1 MAKFYCEE
9 TDEIFSYDD
18 IILNG
23 KRPKCMCNNDYLGDL
38 PWTDTICGTKYN
50 KDGTHDYSKVSDG
63 YHTFEELYDHR
74 TVMFACLC
82 KLNIENSWKS
92 DLHSDGTMY
101 EGMFIVGLKTD
112 SGTVT
117 YHCED
122 KYRDLFKDIKSLDKA
137 PEWDGATPE
146 DGLEFLKK
154 SFL

>member
-1 MAKFYCEE
+1 
-9 TDEIFSYDD
+9 
-18 IILNG
+18 
-23 KRPKCMCNNDYLGDL
+23 
-38 PWTDTICGTKYN
+38 
-50 KDGTHDYSKVSDG
+50 
-63 YHTFEELYDHR
+63 
-74 TVMFACLC
+74 
-82 KLNIENSWKS
+82 
-92 DLHSDGTMY
+92 MY